1 MRYQSYFNTA
11 LALIGIYNGNI
22 PLVHFLKQYFAQHKK
37 HGSKDR
43 KLITHLCYAYYRLG
57 HALRNLPAET
67 RLRITLFLCN
77 DEPGEW
83 QVLFEEEWMKAWSP
97 SLKDRIYFTQSR
109 FPSFTVGAVFPWAAA
124 MSKSVDHVLFAQSHF
139 IQPDLFLRT
148 RPGYEQK
155 VKQKLQAD
163 GISFQQLGASCFAL
177 PNSTKIDS
185 VLALNKEAVVQD
197 YSSQQMASLLRLIAE
212 HLPSPPAIWDCC
224 AASGGKSIL
233 AIDTLGNASLTV
245 SDIRPSILQNLKQRF
260 AEAGIHSYQSLVTD
274 LSKNNTPRPSRQ
286 FDLVICDA
294 PCSGSGTWGRTPE
307 QLFFFTENR
316 IAEYAAL
323 QKKILQQV
331 IPYIKP
337 GGYLLYITCS
347 VFKDENEEQ
356 LQSLLATGSFHSEK
370 MELFTGYDKKADSMF
385 AALLRKKG

>member
-1 MRYQSYFNTA
+1 MRYQSYINTA
-11 LALIGIYNGNI
+11 LALIGTYNGNM

-57 HALRNLPAET
+57 QALRNLPAET
-67 RLRITLFLCN
+67 RLRVALFLCN

-83 QVLFEEEWMKAWSP
+83 VFLFEEEWTKAWSP
-97 SLKDRIYFTQSR
+97 SLTDRIYFIHSH
-109 FPSFTVGAVFPWAAA
+109 FPSFTVDTVFPWVGA
-124 MSKSVDHVLFAQSHF
+124 MSGSVDHFLFAQSHF
-139 IQPDLFLRT
+139 IQPDLFLRA

-155 VKQKLQAD
+155 VKQQLQA
-163 GISFQQLGASCFAL
+163 GNIPFQQMGASCIAL

-185 VLALNKEAVVQD
+185 LLVINKEAVVQD
-197 YSSQQMASLLRLIAE
+197 YNSQQMASLFRLMA
-212 HLPSPPAIWDCC
+212 LPSSPAIWDCC

-274 LSKNNTPRPSRQ
+274 LSKNNTPRPSKQ

-307 QLFFFTENR
+307 QLYFFTENR
-316 IAEYAAL
+316 IAEFAAL

-331 IPYIKP
+331 TPYIKP

-356 LQSLLATGSFHSEK
+356 LQSLLATGNFHSEK
-370 MELFTGYDKKADSMF
+370 MELFAGYDKKADSMF
-385 AALLRKKG
+385 AALLRKQRDE